1 MTRPTVAFLAALFS
15 VTASLAALA
24 QAPAFPNKPVT
35 LIVPVAPGGIL
46 DTVARMLAADM
57 SKHLGGQPVIVD
69 NKPGA
74 SGNIGASLV
83 AKSPPDGYTLLVGYS
98 MFHVGNP
105 SMFKNLPWDPVR
117 DFSSVAMAAVSPHV
131 IAVHPSVPA
140 QTLKELVELAKKEPG
155 KLNYASP
162 GSGSVP
168 HVGMELFKQQTG
180 IDIVHVPYKG
190 AGPMMLDVVGGAV
203 QTTIATP
210 PSLLGFVQSGR
221 VRALAVAAKVRH
233 PLLPN
238 VPTTAEAGYPS
249 FELEAWVALFAPAG
263 TLPDV
268 IAKLSAAT
276 QEALK
281 SPAVIERARTTGMEI
296 RYLPPA
302 QLDAVVKTDLVYWS
316 KVIKDA
322 NIKAD

>member
-1 MTRPTVAFLAALFS
+1 MNVPVIRTFAALL
-15 VTASLAALA
+15 LAGACAVQA
-24 QAPAFPNKPVT
+24 QAPAFPAKPVT
-35 LIVPVAPGGIL
+35 LVVPVAPGGIL
-46 DTVARMLAADM
+46 DTVARMLANDM
-57 SKHLGGQPVIVD
+57 GKILGQPVIVD

-74 SGNIGASLV
+74 SGNIGAGHV

-105 SMFKNLPWDPVR
+105 TMFRNLTWDPIK
-117 DFSSVAMAAVSPHV
+117 DFSSVAMVAVSPHV

-140 QTLKELVELAKKEPG
+140 TTLKELVDLAKKEPG
-155 KLNYASP
+155 KLNYGTP
-162 GSGSVP
+162 GAGSVP

-190 AGPMMLDVVGGAV
+190 SGPMMLDVIGGSV
-203 QTTIATP
+203 QSTIATP
-210 PSLLGFVQSGR
+210 PSIVSHVQSGK
-221 VRALAVAAKVRH
+221 VRALALAAKTRH
-233 PLLPN
+233 PLMPD
-238 VPTTAEAGYPS
+238 VPTSAEAGYPK

-263 TLPDV
+263 TPREV
-268 IAKLSAAT
+268 IAKLTQAT

-296 RYLPPA
+296 RFMTPPE
-302 QLDAVVKTDLVYWS
+302 LDATVKADLQYWS
-316 KVIKDA
+316 KVIRDA